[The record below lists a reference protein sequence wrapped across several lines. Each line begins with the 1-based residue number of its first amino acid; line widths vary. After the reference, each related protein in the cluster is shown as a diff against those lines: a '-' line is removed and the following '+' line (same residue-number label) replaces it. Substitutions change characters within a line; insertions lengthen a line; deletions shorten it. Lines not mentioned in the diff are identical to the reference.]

1 MRPPHF
7 IKENKSTAYPTRIIL
22 FDTETKATAVGPRA
36 QRHDLRLGVACFWRR
51 RTGEEPDSL
60 EWFTFHRAQDFWEW
74 VVSKAHKGTRT
85 IVVSHNLGFD
95 LPILQAFQWL
105 PTLGFKV
112 RAFYSKGMTT
122 LIRCRAEKITLELID
137 NTNFYA
143 GRLAD
148 LGEVVGIPKGSVDF
162 ESVSD
167 RDLETYCHRDV
178 EILLRLWQKWFDFL
192 TEHDLGQWYRTLP
205 SQAFGAFRHRFLD
218 RPILIH
224 DHEEALKLER
234 ESYHGGRT
242 EVLRVGAFEEGPYY
256 KLDVNSMYPYVMHT
270 FDYPFCLRG
279 YKESAP
285 LPYLRKKLEKYHV
298 IAEVRITTEDP
309 AFVLHLD
316 SHACYP
322 VGTFWTVL
330 TTRELKLVLERGKI
344 LEVGRLA
351 FYSGARIFKT
361 YVDYFYSLKQ
371 QYAQE
376 SNPTFRLITKG
387 FMNFLYGK
395 FGQRGLQ
402 DKLLGECD
410 PGLFRIMEMVEPETQ
425 QQYDLIFIGGQ
436 IIRREKKDESYNSF
450 PAVAAEVTAN
460 ARLRLYEFIGLAK
473 RQNVFYLDTDSLIV
487 NAKGMELLC
496 GMVHGS
502 KLGSLKLEGTAD
514 TIEIRSPK
522 DYSFGGISRIKGI
535 RSNAQQIGP
544 ASYLQDKFPSI
555 QGLLRS
561 SENTEYIVTQQVK
574 RLNRQIYSG
583 IITLDGYVRPFR
595 LGSAL
600 HVPF

>member
-7 IKENKSTAYPTRIIL
+7 IKENKSTSYPTRIIL
-22 FDTETKATAVGPRA
+22 FDTETKATSVGPRA
-36 QRHDLRLGVACFWRR
+36 QRHELRLGVACFWRR
-51 RTGEEPDSL
+51 RTGSEPDSL
-60 EWFTFHRAQDFWEW
+60 EWFTFRRSQDFWEW

-95 LPILQAFQWL
+95 LPILEAFQWL

-122 LIRCRAEKITLELID
+122 LIRCRAKKITIELID

-148 LGEVVGIPKGSVDF
+148 LGEIVGIPKGSVDF
-162 ESVSD
+162 DAVSD
-167 RDLETYCHRDV
+167 EDLETYCHRDV
-178 EILLRLWQKWFDFL
+178 EILLRLWQRWFDFL

-224 DHEEALKLER
+224 DHEKALKLER
-234 ESYHGGRT
+234 QSYHGGRT
-242 EVLRVGAFEEGPYY
+242 EVLRVGSFEEGPYY
-256 KLDVNSMYPYVMHT
+256 KLDVNSMYPWAMRE
-270 FDYPFCLRG
+270 FNYPVCLRG
-279 YKESAP
+279 YEESP
-285 LPYLRKKLEKYHV
+285 TIPFLEKKLERYQV
-298 IAEVRITTEDP
+298 IAEVEIQTEDP
-309 AFVLHLD
+309 AFVVHLD
-316 SHACYP
+316 GHACYP
-322 VGTFWTVL
+322 VGKFWTVL
-330 TTRELKLVLERGKI
+330 TTEELKLVLERGQI
-344 LEVGRLA
+344 LGVGHLA
-351 FYSGARIFKT
+351 FYSSAPIFKT
-361 YVDYFYSLKQ
+361 YVDYFYPLKC
-371 QYAQE
+371 QYTQE
-376 SNPTFRLITKG
+376 GNGAFRTITKG
-387 FMNFLYGK
+387 FLNFLYGK
-395 FGQRGLQ
+395 FGQKGLQ

-410 PGLFRIMEMVEPETQ
+410 PGLFRIMECVEPETHT
-425 QQYDLIFIGGQ
+425 QYDLIYIGGQ
-436 IIRREKKDESYNSF
+436 VIRRERKDESYNSF

-460 ARLRLYEFIGLAK
+460 ARLRLYELLSLAK
-473 RQNVFYLDTDSLIV
+473 RDNVFYLDTDSLIV
-487 NAKGMELLC
+487 SEA
-496 GMVHGS
+496 GMVLLAGMVCRS

-514 TIEIRSPK
+514 SIDIRAPK
-522 DYSFGGISRIKGI
+522 DYSFGGVTRIKGI
-535 RSNAQQIGP
+535 RSNAEEIGP

-561 SENTEYIVTQQVK
+561 AEGTEYIVTQQVK

-583 IITLDGYVRPFR
+583 IIDPAGYVRAFR